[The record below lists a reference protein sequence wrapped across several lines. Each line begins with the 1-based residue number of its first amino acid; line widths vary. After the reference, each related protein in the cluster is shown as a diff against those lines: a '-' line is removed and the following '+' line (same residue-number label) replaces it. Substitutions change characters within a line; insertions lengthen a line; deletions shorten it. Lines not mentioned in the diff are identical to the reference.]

1 MVVIAKKDFIK
12 EHKHLIELLGKF
24 NDKRLAKE
32 AADQAEELKGVM
44 EGRGTTDK
52 LEGGSLRPVF
62 CRIGTKRDIADYVIK
77 FFPSPDS
84 YDTYVEPFIGG
95 GAIYW
100 KKEPSKHEVINDL
113 DSDLIS
119 AYRLLKSIKSRD
131 FRTDLTSVEKIQR
144 FVDSKH
150 SSDADKLTNHIVS
163 RCNTFVS
170 GLEKGKMAKSSNPSA
185 KLQKIDVYQERMKN
199 TTIENQSYEK
209 VIQKY
214 DDPRTFF
221 YLDPPYEETKS
232 DGGLYKHG
240 GVGFDFEKMRAVL
253 DRIKGKFLM
262 SINDSSNIRNI
273 FKGFFV
279 KAFVVK
285 PKGNAGVGSKY
296 RKELLIS
303 NYKLTGGSKPTQC
316 ASCEGG
322 VGKDEKPEDAYP
334 DDVLRVLEAMSIGD
348 ELHLVGSMSLRSQQY
363 AGDFDAYEVVSMK
376 EKTDEE
382 ALYKL
387 AKRFQEVV
395 KEVKGLPDT
404 YITDIKAGIKESWR
418 VLPANASIKD
428 GKVHSFDRE
437 DALAKIKELEE
448 TKIISP
454 SEAKEAAALLPS
466 RLTAQA
472 FLEAKDKLKFHIV
485 RWTPIEVSKNKKVLR
500 DGSTMTL
507 EEAFSSP
514 TVTKLDC
521 VSLIQRN
528 RFSDF
533 SCIYEFQ
540 NNGRVLNPAI
550 SDLGAS
556 LKEDIEAYKASGNYF
571 KALKREFALAKYKDD
586 KKRMAELTDILNS
599 DLGRLYQVVSDIKTL
614 LEVLEIPKTNPKL
627 IRYEINQFKSRL
639 SNIYSLPEYLSK
651 ESKLF
656 KRLDSLMKLPK
667 ARMVAPLEKIAAE
680 LETVLQSAAKE
691 A

>member
-12 EHKHLIELLGKF
+12 EHKHIIELLGKF
-24 NDKRLAKE
+24 DDKRLAKE
-32 AADQAEELKGVM
+32 AADQAKELKNVM
-44 EGRGTTDK
+44 RG
-52 LEGGSLRPVF
+52 
-62 CRIGTKRDIADYVIK
+62 
-77 FFPSPDS
+77 
-84 YDTYVEPFIGG
+84 
-95 GAIYW
+95 
-100 KKEPSKHEVINDL
+100 
-113 DSDLIS
+113 
-119 AYRLLKSIKSRD
+119 
-131 FRTDLTSVEKIQR
+131 
-144 FVDSKH
+144 
-150 SSDADKLTNHIVS
+150 
-163 RCNTFVS
+163 
-170 GLEKGKMAKSSNPSA
+170 KG
-185 KLQKIDVYQERMKN
+185 
-199 TTIENQSYEK
+199 
-209 VIQKY
+209 
-214 DDPRTFF
+214 
-221 YLDPPYEETKS
+221 
-232 DGGLYKHG
+232 
-240 GVGFDFEKMRAVL
+240 
-253 DRIKGKFLM
+253 
-262 SINDSSNIRNI
+262 
-273 FKGFFV
+273 
-279 KAFVVK
+279 
-285 PKGNAGVGSKY
+285 
-296 RKELLIS
+296 
-303 NYKLTGGSKPTQC
+303 
-316 ASCEGG
+316 
-322 VGKDEKPEDAYP
+322 DEKPEDAYP
-334 DDVLRVLEAMSIGD
+334 EDVLRVLEAMSMGD

-363 AGDFDAYEVVSMK
+363 AGDFDAYEVVSLK
-376 EKTDEE
+376 EKTDAS
-382 ALYKL
+382 ALHKL
-387 AKRFQEVV
+387 AKRFQQVV
-395 KEVKGLPDT
+395 KEVKSLPDT
-404 YITDIKAGIKESWR
+404 YITDIKAGLKDAWR
-418 VLPANASIKD
+418 IIPADAGIKD

-437 DALAKIKELEE
+437 TALAKIKELEE

-454 SEAKEAAALLPS
+454 SEAKEATALLPA

-485 RWTPIEVSKNKKVLR
+485 RWTPLEVSKNRKVLR

-514 TVTKLDC
+514 TVAKLDC
-521 VSLIQRN
+521 VSLVQRN

-556 LKEDIEAYKASGNYF
+556 LKEDIEAYQASGNYF
-571 KALKREFALAKYKDD
+571 KALKREFALAKYEDN